1 MDDDFTIVVA
11 AGDLRSTD
19 EAAWHLP
26 HRWTADGVTVEAVFT
41 GAHLLHLATA
51 GCILN
56 DLYREA
62 VGLGIELDGVRVV
75 AAGRFDTSTWAS
87 AGIGYTIQLN
97 STASP
102 DEQTHLVALV
112 DEVAE
117 IPRAIR
123 QGAPVRRDP

>member
-1 MDDDFTIVVA
+1 MDHDFTIVVA

-19 EAAWHLP
+19 EGAWHLP